1 MPKKEG
7 ALLVCLIYF
16 HEIRKEIDTKFFC
29 FRIEIAV
36 FSQTKK
42 VLYKVYTTT

>member
-16 HEIRKEIDTKFFC
+16 HEIRKEIETKFFC

-36 FSQTKK
+36 FYFEK
-42 VLYKVYTTT
+42 VVM